1 MKNLKHVQS
10 ISLIVPA
17 VGPPKIG
24 TIADLALNPILLL
37 DEAVEVDG
45 GGLEDPHGLRDG
57 RRVLAKVAGSEST
70 KAGLTA
76 IRDVQGDPSGR
87 FKPPVIDLI

>member
-1 MKNLKHVQS
+1 M
-10 ISLIVPA
+10 PA

-37 DEAVEVDG
+37 DEADG

-70 KAGLTA
+70 KAGLTE
-76 IRDVQGDPSGR
+76 IRDIQGDSLGR
-87 FKPPVIDLI
+87 FLLLLI

>member
-1 MKNLKHVQS
+1 M
-10 ISLIVPA
+10 PA

-37 DEAVEVDG
+37 DEADG

-57 RRVLAKVAGSEST
+57 RRVLVANVLVHAKGAGAEST
-70 KAGLTA
+70 KGAK
-76 IRDVQGDPSGR
+76 IDGDSRCTG
-87 FKPPVIDLI
+87 

>member
-1 MKNLKHVQS
+1 M
-10 ISLIVPA
+10 PA

-37 DEAVEVDG
+37 DEADG

-57 RRVLAKVAGSEST
+57 RRVLEGPQGRGGRRVLVATVQYLPIRKKHST
-70 KAGLTA
+70 KY
-76 IRDVQGDPSGR
+76 SE
-87 FKPPVIDLI
+87 